1 MEFDLLNLEP
11 HKISESL
18 EGTCFVYGNPK
29 VGKST
34 FCTKLYSKEHYGDG
48 KECLLLAFEKGYQFL
63 NVTALD
69 ITKYSDLRKVIRQ
82 LKDDRVKARYGTII
96 FDTVDIF
103 AKLAEK
109 YVCSTKGVNDISDIP
124 YGGGWKLLDEAIEN
138 IILEI
143 QREGYGICFISHA
156 AVKSSM
162 DGTDKSKIT
171 PTVSRR
177 VGNLVMKFS
186 DHILYLS
193 SESDEE
199 GVMKRYINVRETED
213 FVAGSRLIGLPS
225 RIDLDIDKFKEEV
238 KKAVN
243 GAGELTTEAE
253 SMPIFEEVDYDKVMD
268 AVVKLVTE
276 IFMPNDMMDFVK
288 DTTDKILG
296 KDIKIADTTKD
307 QAESLSIIFEI
318 LEERAEKLGLI

>member
-109 YVCSTKGVNDISDIP
+109 SGCAAKSGAGVWQFSIFVLFLDIGKRSN
-124 YGGGWKLLDEAIEN
+124 GFNK
-138 IILEI
+138 
-143 QREGYGICFISHA
+143 EGYGRNGF
-156 AVKSSM
+156 
-162 DGTDKSKIT
+162 GTAR
-171 PTVSRR
+171 SRFPGER
-177 VGNLVMKFS
+177 RPGAGLGGMGRDALF
-186 DHILYLS
+186 
-193 SESDEE
+193 
-199 GVMKRYINVRETED
+199 
-213 FVAGSRLIGLPS
+213 AGSYRSFRPL
-225 RIDLDIDKFKEEV
+225 
-238 KKAVN
+238 
-243 GAGELTTEAE
+243 
-253 SMPIFEEVDYDKVMD
+253 
-268 AVVKLVTE
+268 
-276 IFMPNDMMDFVK
+276 
-288 DTTDKILG
+288 
-296 KDIKIADTTKD
+296 
-307 QAESLSIIFEI
+307 
-318 LEERAEKLGLI
+318 